1 MNDGDLRARLDEDG
15 FLILR
20 NRFTPA
26 DIEEVGT
33 RLDRLFAGF
42 DQLPASLAQDI
53 AVAGDD
59 TSKTLKSAEINRV
72 LRVDGSLASSRIY
85 RECRRLARVLRGPLA
100 AYSFDHAIAKQP
112 KADAVTPW
120 HQDQVYTGHRTPLR
134 TVHFWVPL
142 QDVDEDN
149 GCMHFIPG
157 SHHGGL
163 ADHQPL
169 TNASGGITYSAVS
182 PDLVRALAVPLEV
195 GRLTIH
201 TPLTMH
207 FTGPNRTM
215 GVRKAWILHF
225 GPLGWFAKLYPPML
239 LEKFGRRAHH

>member
-1 MNDGDLRARLDEDG
+1 MKETDLRARLEEDG
-15 FLILR
+15 FLVLHDVFAR
-20 NRFTPA
+20 A
-26 DIEEVGT
+26 DIEEVGA

-42 DQLPASLAQDI
+42 DRLPASRAQDI
-53 AVAGDD
+53 AEAGDGQGR
-59 TSKTLKSAEINRV
+59 TLKSAEINRV
-72 LRVDGSLASSRIY
+72 LRVDRALGSSRIF
-85 RECRRLARVLRGPLA
+85 RECRSLARALRGPLA

-112 KADAVTPW
+112 RADAITPW

-142 QDVDEDN
+142 QDVDEEN

-157 SHHGGL
+157 SHRAGL
-163 ADHQPL
+163 SHHEPL
-169 TNASGGITYSAVS
+169 KNASGGITYAAS
-182 PDLVRALAVPLEV
+182 PDLSNAVAVPLAA
-195 GRLTIH
+195 GGLTIH

-225 GPLGWFAKLYPPML
+225 GPMGWLAKLHPAML
-239 LEKFGRRAHH
+239 LEKYGLRTPH